1 MAGSCHPAAS
11 ARSGGGAGRQAAG
24 RPVIAGV
31 TGRSKPKLDAHGN
44 GQVAELAQVFAG
56 TSQARFPCGGGGPAS
71 EEEDAATKAFR
82 VRVKKV
88 TDAFVYPDDAGHAV
102 HRDDREP

>member
-1 MAGSCHPAAS
+1 MAAR
-11 ARSGGGAGRQAAG
+11 ARSGSGAGRQAAG

-31 TGRSKPKLDAHGN
+31 TRGRKPKLNPHGDS
-44 GQVAELAQVFAG
+44 QITELAQVLARRG
-56 TSQARFPCGGGGPAS
+56 KARFPSGGSGSAS
-71 EEEDAATKAFR
+71 EEKDAATKAFR